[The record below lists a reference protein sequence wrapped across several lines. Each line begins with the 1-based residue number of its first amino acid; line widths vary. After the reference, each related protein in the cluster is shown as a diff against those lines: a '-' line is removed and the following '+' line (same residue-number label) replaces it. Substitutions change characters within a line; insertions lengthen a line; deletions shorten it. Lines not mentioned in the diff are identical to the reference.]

1 MTDRRQT
8 QTYLEKCPTR
18 PYEYQI
24 ASPASSSLS
33 NTHLESVVGPGAEL
47 HDTGLFV
54 EGEVLHVDLTRG
66 FVDGRRLPLNQAI
79 HVERRLGGESHFE
92 VPVSTTRRRGEEE
105 ARQGVITRYG
115 RVLQG
120 DTRYYKVYWDDFKCV
135 TEN

>member
-1 MTDRRQT
+1 M
-8 QTYLEKCPTR
+8 R

-92 VPVSTTRRRGEEE
+92 VPVSTTRRKGRKKRSRVLLQGTAGCYRETLGITKCI
-105 ARQGVITRYG
+105 GVISS
-115 RVLQG
+115 VLQRTSLFSMG
-120 DTRYYKVYWDDFKCV
+120 CV
-135 TEN
+135 VL